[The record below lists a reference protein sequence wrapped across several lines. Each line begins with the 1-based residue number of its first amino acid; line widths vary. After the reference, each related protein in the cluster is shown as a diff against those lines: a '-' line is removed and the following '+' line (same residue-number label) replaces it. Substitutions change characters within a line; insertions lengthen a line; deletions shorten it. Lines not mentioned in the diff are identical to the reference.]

1 MEVQKQNLIREIQH
15 EEEKKNE
22 LGTHY
27 DNLIRENE
35 MLKGELKKFGE
46 MTSEKILELENGI
59 NNITRM
65 KDYEKENYQMERE
78 KIQNHCEFV
87 LE

>member
-1 MEVQKQNLIREIQH
+1 
-15 EEEKKNE
+15 
-22 LGTHY
+22 
-27 DNLIRENE
+27 

-65 KDYEKENYQMERE
+65 KDYEKENYSMERE
-78 KIQNHCEFV
+78 KI
-87 LE
+87 

>member
-1 MEVQKQNLIREIQH
+1 MEVLKQNLIREIQH

-22 LGTHY
+22 LGTHF

-65 KDYEKENYQMERE
+65 KDYEKENY
-78 KIQNHCEFV
+78 
-87 LE
+87 